1 MDHLTGR
8 IRLDHTLLTEMVY
21 PADSGFIENTLGLDG
36 EPLDAHVLEI
46 SDVAEHTLAAI
57 QNFCEHYADLEPGT
71 LVMVEGCGARPCGE
85 LGS

>member
-1 MDHLTGR
+1 
-8 IRLDHTLLTEMVY
+8 
-21 PADSGFIENTLGLDG
+21 
-36 EPLDAHVLEI
+36 VLEI

-57 QNFCEHYADLEPGT
+57 QIFCGHYADLEPGT